1 MNKELTVV
9 IPNYNG
15 AQLLRKNLPSV
26 IAAIKTYGEQ
36 CSIIVVDDGSVDD
49 SLAVLKQEFPEVEG
63 IIHSENK
70 GFAEAIH
77 SGVNAANTELLF
89 LLNSDV
95 QVQADIFAPLVS
107 YFDDPNTFSVNPVI
121 YDEQGVVKRHS
132 WNLRQF
138 KVGTLKL
145 MNWDLNDALSRRKKG
160 DKLATAYAHGGSFM
174 VRKSMFQALN
184 GFHPI
189 YKPFYSEDYDLG
201 LRAWRR
207 GWPSYFE
214 PSIYIV
220 HQSLGSI
227 RSNVKLNYIKCIR
240 RRNRYLLEWIHL
252 SPAQLLL
259 GAIPFSILQLLGEL
273 LTFDRV
279 NLKGFSLALLKITEV
294 IKARKELRISQKL
307 SIDAVLDQLK

>member
-1 MNKELTVV
+1 MNNPITVI

-36 CSIIVVDDGSVDD
+36 CPIIVVDDGSVDN
-49 SLAVLKQEFPEVEG
+49 SVTVLKQEFPEVEVVV
-63 IIHSENK
+63 HDTNK

-77 SGVNAANTELLF
+77 TGVNAAKTELLF

-95 QVQADIFAPLVS
+95 EVQAIIFAPLVT
-107 YFDDPNTFSVNPVI
+107 YFEEPNTFSVNPLI
-121 YDEQGVVKRHS
+121 LDEQGEVKRHS
-132 WNLRQF
+132 WNLRKF
-138 KVGTLKL
+138 VAGGLKL
-145 MNWDLNDALSRRKKG
+145 LDWDLETASSRRKQG

-174 VRKSMFQALN
+174 VRKSMFLALN

-189 YKPFYSEDYDLG
+189 YKPFYGEDYDLG
-201 LRAWRR
+201 LRAWRM
-207 GWPSYFE
+207 GWGSYFE
-214 PSIYIV
+214 PNVHIV

-294 IKARKELRISQKL
+294 IEARKELRISQKL